1 MRWAGCPYWEGTAQS
16 LPLEPWDP
24 TYVIKHSPATH
35 PPPNSLETGPH
46 GHTMDHR
53 CSIQGL
59 PLTQLPAP
67 EVEKSNRTSQKEATL
82 SQTPTGEGWEDFTC
96 SCPLWVPESCP
107 MGRIHSVCVSLKN
120 NVDGCFLTYSPPYT
134 DPRQATKHR
143 KRVLC

>member
-1 MRWAGCPYWEGTAQS
+1 MWWAGCPYWEGTAQS

-82 SQTPTGEGWEDFTC
+82 SQTPTGEGGRTLPALAHFGYQNLG
-96 SCPLWVPESCP
+96 LWVGSIAFAYP
-107 MGRIHSVCVSLKN
+107 
-120 NVDGCFLTYSPPYT
+120 
-134 DPRQATKHR
+134 
-143 KRVLC
+143 